1 MNYIKKHKLTVF
13 IILVYIIMVCFAFF
27 IYNMFI
33 GSSGLP
39 VYGDRLDG
47 INDVMISDKQFN
59 DIKDELL
66 KENFVVNVTKP
77 YLNGKILKVIIY
89 VADQAEI
96 DPSKKLTDK
105 ITQVLT
111 EEQNKYF
118 DIEVY
123 VTKYYNCELVTSGKT
138 DEDGIFTESITVKF
152 NDDLS
157 KTDAVLEYG
166 ISKDSTVN
174 YNKEQD
180 IRIEEDGEYI
190 IYGYTKDKLGESTCS
205 IKVVKKASDVETTT
219 TEISSLSSPNFPIIG
234 YRKAGT
240 SNFIWT
246 KNR

>member
-13 IILVYIIMVCFAFF
+13 IILVYIVMICFAFF

-47 INDVMISDKQFN
+47 IEDVMISDKQFN

-66 KENFVVNVTKP
+66 KEDIVVNVTKP
-77 YLNGKILKVIIY
+77 YLNGKILKVIVY
-89 VADQAEI
+89 VGDKAEI

-105 ITQVLT
+105 ITQVLND
-111 EEQNKYF
+111 EQNKYF

-123 VTKYYNCELVTSGKT
+123 VTKYYSCELVTSGKT
-138 DEDGIFTESITVKF
+138 DEDGIFTESVTVKF

-157 KTDAVLEYG
+157 KADNVLEYG

-180 IRIEEDGEYI
+180 VRIEEDGEYV

-205 IKVVKKASDVETTT
+205 IKVVKKASDVDANTTD
-219 TEISSLSSPNFPIIG
+219 ISSLSSPNFPIIG
-234 YRKAGT
+234 YKKAGT
-240 SNFIWT
+240 SSFIWT